1 MAFWGRALKA
11 DLQNLADCLGVEVG
25 ASATVLEIKKAI
37 QAMPSYEEEAE
48 YIKELL
54 EKLKTTRLEEE
65 RKTKEAKQILEEKE
79 LENAFQL
86 KKLQLE
92 YKFSAEK
99 FRQKFNNHTKSAESN
114 WTDFL
119 YELRNYFEEWL
130 KGLEVKTFSD
140 LSDLIVTEQIKRRV
154 PWEVKEHF
162 IDDWAEIK
170 SPEVLAR
177 KLDEYDNVR
186 NLWKKKSYSGSSK
199 DRFPTWKSKS
209 ATEGKT
215 SLPIKKE
222 ENEVKKSATNTED
235 FEKGKTLRC
244 YKCGSK
250 DHIRPNCP
258 LLKNKESSATINRL
272 FEAYED
278 EVMSPHTS
286 MGEVNGFPMPIL
298 RDTGSSID
306 VVCLKVVKPK
316 MFTGEQ
322 VWVQQPLDD
331 APVCLPLA
339 EIELK
344 GEFGH
349 LITKAAV
356 VNNNADKGRY
366 LLGNRTAALL
376 EKMKKISVSQ
386 QVNAIQTRAQ
396 KRLEGHE
403 KEILSCHAA
412 KVSKR
417 GGSLY
422 RHRRYI
428 EGALPHRLCFER
440 KESSSRK
447 REKGDGV
454 FSEDRTWIVEF

>member
-54 EKLKTTRLEEE
+54 ETLKTTRLEEE

-92 YKFSAEK
+92 
-99 FRQKFNNHTKSAESN
+99 QKFNNHTKSAESN

-235 FEKGKTLRC
+235 FEKRKTLRC

-278 EVMSPHTS
+278 ELMSPHTS

-316 MFTGEQ
+316 MFTAFLAMLRKSPRGEE
-322 VWVQQPLDD
+322 
-331 APVCLPLA
+331 VC
-339 EIELK
+339 
-344 GEFGH
+344 
-349 LITKAAV
+349 TV
-356 VNNNADKGRY
+356 
-366 LLGNRTAALL
+366 
-376 EKMKKISVSQ
+376 
-386 QVNAIQTRAQ
+386 
-396 KRLEGHE
+396 
-403 KEILSCHAA
+403 
-412 KVSKR
+412 
-417 GGSLY
+417 
-422 RHRRYI
+422 I
-428 EGALPHRLCFER
+428 EG
-440 KESSSRK
+440 
-447 REKGDGV
+447 
-454 FSEDRTWIVEF
+454 I